1 MKFDFTS
8 YLFPVACINA
18 KLVET
23 GIPDGAGEARLV
35 LVHLV
40 ARDLEDLGVR
50 VEQATLATSRV
61 NAVHHLKKDL
71 FP

>member
-1 MKFDFTS
+1 MVFYFTS

-23 GIPDGAGEARLV
+23 GITDGAGEARLV

-50 VEQATLATSRV
+50 VEKATLATGRV